1 MFSLSTFR
9 TQLVNI
15 LHLQE
20 SPHRTALAFA
30 IGVFIAFA
38 PHYGLHTVSVV
49 LCAWAFRLNYLVVFL
64 GALVNN
70 PWTIIPIIGAT
81 LYTGFALFGMP
92 PTSSFN
98 WEDIHI
104 NNLYE
109 IISQYLL
116 PFIVGGCLL
125 GVVGAIVAYPVML
138 YTIRRYRTL
147 NAK

>member
-1 MFSLSTFR
+1 MFSLSTLR
-9 TQLVNI
+9 NQLINI
-15 LHLQE
+15 LHLHE

-64 GALVNN
+64 GALINN
-70 PWTIIPIIGAT
+70 PWTIIPILGGS

-92 PTSSFN
+92 PTASFD
-98 WEDIHI
+98 WGDIQLE
-104 NNLYE
+104 NLYD

-116 PFIVGGCLL
+116 PFIVGGCIL
-125 GVVGAIVAYPVML
+125 GVLGALLSYPIML
-138 YTIRRYRTL
+138 YTIRRYRAMK
-147 NAK
+147 AK

>member
-9 TQLVNI
+9 TQLINI

-64 GALVNN
+64 GALINN
-70 PWTIIPIIGAT
+70 PWTIIPILGGS

-92 PTSSFN
+92 PTASFD
-98 WEDIHI
+98 WGDIQLE
-104 NNLYE
+104 NLYD

-116 PFIVGGCLL
+116 PFIVGGCIL
-125 GVVGAIVAYPVML
+125 GVLGALLSYPIML
-138 YTIRRYRTL
+138 YTIRRYRAMK
-147 NAK
+147 AK

>member
-1 MFSLSTFR
+1 MSSLSTFR
-9 TQLVNI
+9 TQLINI

-20 SPHRTALAFA
+20 SPHRTALAFS

-38 PHYGLHTVSVV
+38 PHYGFHTITVV

-70 PWTIIPIIGAT
+70 PWTIIPILGGT

-92 PTSSFN
+92 QSASFD
-98 WEDIHI
+98 WQDIHME
-104 NNLYE
+104 NFYG

-116 PFIVGGCLL
+116 PFVVGGCLL
-125 GVVGAIVAYPVML
+125 GILGALLAYPIML
-138 YTIRRYRTL
+138 YTIRRYRAL
-147 NAK
+147 KAK

>member
-9 TQLVNI
+9 TQLSTI

-64 GALVNN
+64 GSLINN
-70 PWTIIPIIGAT
+70 PWTIIPILGGS
-81 LYTGFALFGMP
+81 LYTGFALFGIP
-92 PTSSFN
+92 PTVSSV
-98 WEDIHI
+98 WQDIQI
-104 NNLYE
+104 ENLYD
-109 IISQYLL
+109 IISQYLV
-116 PFIVGGCLL
+116 PFIAGACILGMLGALL
-125 GVVGAIVAYPVML
+125 AYPTML
-138 YTIRRYRTL
+138 YTIRRYRAIK
-147 NAK
+147 AK

>member
-1 MFSLSTFR
+1 MVSLSTLR
-9 TQLVNI
+9 TQLISI

-64 GALVNN
+64 GALINN
-70 PWTIIPIIGAT
+70 PWTIIPILVGS

-92 PTSSFN
+92 PTASFE
-98 WEDIHI
+98 WQDIQIED
-104 NNLYE
+104 LYD

-116 PFIVGGCLL
+116 PFIVGACIL
-125 GVVGAIVAYPVML
+125 GVLAAFLAYPIML
-138 YTIRRYRTL
+138 YTIQRYRAMK
-147 NAK
+147 AK

>member
-9 TQLVNI
+9 TQLTNI

-20 SPHRTALAFA
+20 SPHRTALAFS

-49 LCAWAFRLNYLVVFL
+49 LCAWAFRLNFLVVFL

-70 PWTIIPIIGAT
+70 PWTIIPILGGSV
-81 LYTGFALFGMP
+81 YTGFALFGMP
-92 PTSSFN
+92 PTASFD
-98 WEDIHI
+98 WQDIQI
-104 NNLYE
+104 ENVND

-125 GVVGAIVAYPVML
+125 GVLSAILAYPIML
-138 YTIRRYRTL
+138 YTIQRYR
-147 NAK
+147 AMKAE

>member
-9 TQLVNI
+9 TQLINI

-20 SPHRTALAFA
+20 SPQRTALAFA

-70 PWTIIPIIGAT
+70 PWTIIPILGGS

-92 PTSSFN
+92 PTASFD
-98 WEDIHI
+98 WGDIQLE
-104 NNLYE
+104 NLYG

-116 PFIVGGCLL
+116 PFIVGGCIL
-125 GVVGAIVAYPVML
+125 GVLGALLAYPIML
-138 YTIRRYRTL
+138 YTLRRYR
-147 NAK
+147 AMKAQ

>member
-9 TQLVNI
+9 TQLTSI

-20 SPHRTALAFA
+20 SPHRTALAFS

-64 GALVNN
+64 GALINN
-70 PWTIIPIIGAT
+70 PWTIIPILGGS

-92 PTSSFN
+92 PTASFD
-98 WEDIHI
+98 WQDIQI
-104 NNLYE
+104 ENVYD
-109 IISQYLL
+109 ITSQYLL

-125 GVVGAIVAYPVML
+125 GVLGAILAYPMML
-138 YTIRRYRTL
+138 YTIRRYRAMK
-147 NAK
+147 AK